1 MRKRIFLLIIL
12 CVTALLGWEGNM
24 TKLTVVVKT
33 AGGKPIDRAEVIIRW
48 KASSKKARASYGR
61 AVHTTFEVRSN
72 QMGEAT
78 VPEIP
83 KGNIQIQVNAHGYQ
97 TFGKVFDIQDDEKT
111 VEVAL
116 NPPQQQYTSH

>member
-97 TFGKVFDIQDDEKT
+97 TFGRVFDIQDDEKT